1 MTSKIERTIPKS
13 KVKNSSHKNDL
24 IIPLIDD
31 SVIANIDNIIT
42 AFKLPH
48 QDLKTENQNYIKSLN
63 ELQKVKEL
71 LQKINLESSSS
82 ASTVKSSNAS
92 ISDNELIRNSIE
104 MLKNGGKFVKPI
116 STVNS
121 SSSTASTNNLA
132 PKFSLSSLKNAI
144 TVSSCKFNQKPS
156 KNIRKV
162 TRKSSRSLLTKKSE
176 MSEQKTRINKQKV
189 NNEKLPPK
197 IVKTSYATCRIHQ
210 YNDNSRTF
218 EINKPRSV
226 SCCGD
231 SNHIESEI
239 VIVVMADGNTALFA
253 SEHSSLLDMF
263 NHNGNRV
270 KS

>member
-1 MTSKIERTIPKS
+1 LT
-13 KVKNSSHKNDL
+13 
-24 IIPLIDD
+24 IPLIDD
-31 SVIANIDNIIT
+31 SVIANIDNIIA
-42 AFKLPH
+42 AFKHP
-48 QDLKTENQNYIKSLN
+48 NQNKKIEEENYIKSLN
-63 ELQKVKEL
+63 ELKKVKEL

-82 ASTVKSSNAS
+82 ASTVKSSNTS
-92 ISDNELIRNSIE
+92 ISDNDELIRNSIE

-116 STVNS
+116 SAENS
-121 SSSTASTNNLA
+121 SSSIASSKRSSISHNLE

-162 TRKSSRSLLTKKSE
+162 IRKSSRSLLTKQSE
-176 MSEQKTRINKQKV
+176 MSEQKTRKNEQKA
-189 NNEKLPPK
+189 NTEKLLQQNKPK

-210 YNDNSRTF
+210 YDDNSRTF

-226 SCCGD
+226 SCYGD
-231 SNHIESEI
+231 DNHMKSEI

-253 SEHSSLLDMF
+253 SEHSSLLDIF

>member
-1 MTSKIERTIPKS
+1 MTIP
-13 KVKNSSHKNDL
+13 
-24 IIPLIDD
+24 IIDD

-42 AFKLPH
+42 AFKLPN
-48 QDLKTENQNYIKSLN
+48 QDKKTEAENYIKSLS
-63 ELQKVKEL
+63 ELEKVKEL

-82 ASTVKSSNAS
+82 TSTVKSSNAS
-92 ISDNELIRNSIE
+92 ISNNELIRNSIE
-104 MLKNGGKFVKPI
+104 MVKNGGKFVKPI
-116 STVNS
+116 TVENS
-121 SSSTASTNNLA
+121 SSSIASKSSINHNLA
-132 PKFSLSSLKNAI
+132 PKFSLSSFKNAI

-162 TRKSSRSLLTKKSE
+162 TRKSSQSLLTKMSE
-176 MSEQKTRINKQKV
+176 MSEQKARKNKQKA
-189 NNEKLPPK
+189 NNDNDKLPPQNEPK

-210 YNDNSRTF
+210 YDDNSRTF

-231 SNHIESEI
+231 DIHMKSEI

-253 SEHSSLLDMF
+253 SEHSSLLDIF

>member
-1 MTSKIERTIPKS
+1 M
-13 KVKNSSHKNDL
+13 
-24 IIPLIDD
+24 PLIDD

-42 AFKLPH
+42 AFKLPN
-48 QDLKTENQNYIKSLN
+48 QDKKIEAENFIKSLS
-63 ELQKVKEL
+63 ELERVKEL

-82 ASTVKSSNAS
+82 TSTVKSSNTS
-92 ISDNELIRNSIE
+92 ITDNELIRNSIE
-104 MLKNGGKFVKPI
+104 MVKNGGKFVKPL
-116 STVNS
+116 TVEKS
-121 SSSTASTNNLA
+121 SSSIASMSSINQNLE
-132 PKFSLSSLKNAI
+132 PKFSYSSLKNAI
-144 TVSSCKFNQKPS
+144 TVSPCKFNQKPS

-162 TRKSSRSLLTKKSE
+162 TRKSSRSLLTKLSE
-176 MSEQKTRINKQKV
+176 MSEQKMRKNKQKA
-189 NNEKLPPK
+189 NNEKLPPQNEPK

-210 YNDNSRTF
+210 YDDNSRTF

-231 SNHIESEI
+231 DNHMNSEI

-253 SEHSSLLDMF
+253 SEHSSLLDIF